1 MAETFQ
7 KQLAALKEELAE
19 SKTLLQAIHTR
30 AVSDGGKLTA
40 FGEDLVHTCVKHGMP
55 TGEIAKLV
63 GVTPS
68 AISQR
73 AKQLLGE

>member
-7 KQLAALKEELAE
+7 KQIASLKEQLAE
-19 SKTLLQAIHTR
+19 TKEIQQSVHTR
-30 AVSDGGKLTA
+30 AVSEGGKLTS

-73 AKQLLGE
+73 AKQLSEE